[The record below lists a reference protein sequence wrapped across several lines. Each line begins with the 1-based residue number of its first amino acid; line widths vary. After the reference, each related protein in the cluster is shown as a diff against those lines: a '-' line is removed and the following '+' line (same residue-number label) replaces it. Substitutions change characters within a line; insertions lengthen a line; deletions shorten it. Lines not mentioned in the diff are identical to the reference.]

1 MKQTI
6 SVYSR
11 RLLVSVFLPL
21 IPVTSW
27 AGDSEPVAVAPQY
40 GTTHVY
46 VKHGEMD
53 TFVSS
58 ILHTFGGTST
68 SRVLVNVTPVS
79 SETYSQ
85 LILTPSGSFSVFDFQ
100 TPVPHPFGGERHGY
114 LVRDM
119 DIAIKQAKEAGA
131 DGVHIGQSD
140 MDYEQARKILGPD
153 KIIGMTAKTVE
164 QAVQAEKLGA
174 DYIGVGAV
182 FHTTTKQDAK
192 DMSRETLAAITKSVS
207 IPIVAIGGITYDNMD
222 SLKDTGVAG
231 VSVISAIF
239 AKEDEGAAAAALHK
253 KADTLFGVARS
264 LIFDMDGTLLDSMP
278 YWRRLAREYATKKGA
293 VLPPDFDEKTYTMD
307 LNECSDYFIKE
318 LGIAGNRENM
328 QKEVLEMIREHYK
341 KDIRMKPGMKELI
354 EREYQNGSRMCIFT
368 TSEKACAK
376 AALERLGVLSC
387 FEKIYTVYD
396 IGVNKRNPESYL
408 KICEQM
414 NFVPEDTIVYE
425 DVLHAVESA
434 KKAGCRVTAVYDAD
448 SAHLWEKIKQQ
459 ADETICF

>member
-1 MKQTI
+1 MKVTKADL
-6 SVYSR
+6 
-11 RLLVSVFLPL
+11 RLYAITDRQWLGGKDFYMVVEQVLKNGATFLQL
-21 IPVTSW
+21 R
-27 AGDSEPVAVAPQY
+27 EKN
-40 GTTHVY
+40 TTH
-46 VKHGEMD
+46 EQ
-53 TFVSS
+53 
-58 ILHTFGGTST
+58 
-68 SRVLVNVTPVS
+68 RV
-79 SETYSQ
+79 E
-85 LILTPSGSFSVFDFQ
+85 
-100 TPVPHPFGGERHGY
+100 E
-114 LVRDM
+114 
-119 DIAIKQAKEAGA
+119 AKKIKQIAAKYQVPFVVNDDIWAAKEAGA

-239 AKEDEGAAAAALHK
+239 AKEDEGAAAAALRK
-253 KADTLFGVARS
+253 KADTLFGAARS

-376 AALERLGVLSC
+376 AALEHLGVLSC

>member
-1 MKQTI
+1 MQSEVRDESNESGFKIICHYRQAVAWRKKTFIWWWNRFLKNGATFLQLREKNATHEQQCRGSKKNQTDCGKNI
-6 SVYSR
+6 MC
-11 RLLVSVFLPL
+11 RLLSNDD
-21 IPVTSW
+21 IW
-27 AGDSEPVAVAPQY
+27 AAKG
-40 GTTHVY
+40 
-46 VKHGEMD
+46 
-53 TFVSS
+53 
-58 ILHTFGGTST
+58 
-68 SRVLVNVTPVS
+68 SRC
-79 SETYSQ
+79 
-85 LILTPSGSFSVFDFQ
+85 G
-100 TPVPHPFGGERHGY
+100 R
-114 LVRDM
+114 
-119 DIAIKQAKEAGA
+119 
-131 DGVHIGQSD
+131 VHIGQSD

-239 AKEDEGAAAAALHK
+239 AKEDEGAAAAALRK
-253 KADTLFGVARS
+253 KADTLFGAARS

-354 EREYQNGSRMCIFT
+354 EREYQKR
-368 TSEKACAK
+368 KQD
-376 AALERLGVLSC
+376 
-387 FEKIYTVYD
+387 VYFYN
-396 IGVNKRNPESYL
+396 I
-408 KICEQM
+408 
-414 NFVPEDTIVYE
+414 
-425 DVLHAVESA
+425 
-434 KKAGCRVTAVYDAD
+434 
-448 SAHLWEKIKQQ
+448 
-459 ADETICF
+459 

>member
-1 MKQTI
+1 MKVTKADL
-6 SVYSR
+6 
-11 RLLVSVFLPL
+11 RLYAITDRQWLNGKDFYMVVEQVLKNGATFLQL
-21 IPVTSW
+21 R
-27 AGDSEPVAVAPQY
+27 EKN
-40 GTTHVY
+40 TTH
-46 VKHGEMD
+46 EQ
-53 TFVSS
+53 
-58 ILHTFGGTST
+58 
-68 SRVLVNVTPVS
+68 RV
-79 SETYSQ
+79 E
-85 LILTPSGSFSVFDFQ
+85 
-100 TPVPHPFGGERHGY
+100 E
-114 LVRDM
+114 
-119 DIAIKQAKEAGA
+119 AKKIKQIAAKYHVPFVVNDDIWAAKEAGA

-207 IPIVAIGGITYDNMD
+207 IPI
-222 SLKDTGVAG
+222 
-231 VSVISAIF
+231 F
-239 AKEDEGAAAAALHK
+239 AKEDEGAAAAALRK
-253 KADTLFGVARS
+253 KADTLFGAARS